1 MQVHVLTRNRGT
13 VYIFLLPG
21 VKAGLMHSQSMSS
34 LLGMP
39 STALRSMPDLCGEG
53 HQAKGI
59 LTELKTVAGTSYCD
73 IMRILASVNQ
83 F

>member
-21 VKAGLMHSQSMSS
+21 VKAGVMHSQSMSS
-34 LLGMP
+34 LLSMR
-39 STALRSMPDLCGEG
+39 STAMRSMPSLCRKG

-59 LTELKTVAGTSYCD
+59 LT
-73 IMRILASVNQ
+73 N
-83 F
+83 